1 MVNLQL
7 DVDEGIVLQAQE
19 IERYGKTEDVID
31 ELILTNKSLILI
43 YEYKA
48 NRRAKAEQKIDK
60 IPLEKI
66 KSVNGKPQVM
76 RINHEDY
83 GEVMQV
89 LYVDGSRE
97 YFMFWKPKKDIPLW
111 ISAISS
117 TIAGEEVS
125 ITEESKREGLF
136 LKNRKQ
142 ETEEKEANDIL
153 QEALLYRQEQETEI
167 EKKRKEL
174 EYQKKAFEE
183 RMQREKGAIRERKKA
198 EFSDGISTFTSG
210 VMSVA
215 NSIKDSLEEVSK
227 QIKEEVIE
235 TQEVQESFSK
245 ETVFCLYCGTKLNA
259 EAKYC
264 YNCGN
269 PVRLDNPNTKEVG
282 ERKEEY
288 VGKIFKCSNCGEI
301 ISQTM
306 AVCPSC
312 GIRITEPKIVSSVYE
327 FKKQLDALEISRK
340 RKRLLYNVVADPI
353 DIKKL
358 TLIRNFPIPN
368 SVDDIIEFMALAV
381 GNIDVSLSKNTMMN
395 KLGSSLK
402 TAETGVT
409 ISKTISDAWVAKL
422 QQMYLKAEVAFPND
436 PAFLIIKKTYQDK
449 MKELKI
455 KI

>member
-7 DVDEGIVLQAQE
+7 DIDEGILLQARE
-19 IERYGKTEDVID
+19 IERYGKTEDVIN

-60 IPLEKI
+60 VLLEQI
-66 KSVNGKPQVM
+66 KTVNGKPQVM
-76 RINHEDY
+76 KIDHEDY
-83 GEVMQV
+83 GDVMQI

-125 ITEESKREGLF
+125 ITEESKKEGLF
-136 LKNRKQ
+136 SRNRKQ
-142 ETEEKEANDIL
+142 ETKEKKANDIV
-153 QEALLYRQEQETEI
+153 QEALLYRQEQENEI
-167 EKKRKEL
+167 EKKIKEL

-183 RMQREKGAIRERKKA
+183 RMQREKEEIRKKKKA
-198 EFSDGISTFTSG
+198 DFSDGIGAFTSG
-210 VMSVA
+210 LMSVA
-215 NSIKDSLEEVSK
+215 NSVKESFGEASK
-227 QIKEEVIE
+227 QIKETEIE
-235 TQEVQESFSK
+235 TQEIEEPFSK
-245 ETVFCLYCGTKLNA
+245 AIEFCSCCGVKLNK
-259 EAKYC
+259 EAKFC
-264 YNCGN
+264 YSCGN
-269 PVRLDNPNTKEVG
+269 QVILDNLREKE
-282 ERKEEY
+282 ENSRKEEY
-288 VGKIFKCSNCGEI
+288 IGKIFKCSNCGEVM
-301 ISQTM
+301 SQTM

-312 GIRITEPKIVSSVYE
+312 GIRVTGSKVVGSVQE
-327 FKKQLDALEISRK
+327 FKKQLDALEASRK
-340 RKRLLYNVVADPI
+340 RNMVFLNVMVDPV
-353 DIKKL
+353 DMKKL

-368 SVDDIIEFMALAV
+368 SVDDVIEFMALAIA
-381 GNIDVSLSKNTMMN
+381 NIDVSLSKNTMMN
-395 KLGSSLK
+395 KLESSFK

-436 PAFLIIKKTYQDK
+436 PAFSIIKKTFQDK
-449 MKELKI
+449 MNELKI